1 MTYEYKCKACGH
13 CWECEQKISEPALK
27 KCPEC
32 NKNQA
37 QRLISGG
44 LGFQLQG
51 GGVGWGSNGYSG
63 KD

>member
-13 CWECEQKISEPALK
+13 EWEHEAKISDPPLK

-32 NKNQA
+32 GKKQI

-44 LGFQLQG
+44 LGFQLKG
-51 GGVGWGSNGYSG
+51 SGWFKDGY
-63 KD
+63 